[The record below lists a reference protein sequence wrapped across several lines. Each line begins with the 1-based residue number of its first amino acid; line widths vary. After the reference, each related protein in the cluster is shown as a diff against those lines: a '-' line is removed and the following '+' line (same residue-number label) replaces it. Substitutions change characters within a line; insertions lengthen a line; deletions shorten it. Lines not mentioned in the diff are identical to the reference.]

1 MNLGSDS
8 VRNVLDDNL
17 ETWRLIVL
25 REDGSEFL
33 VCITDSGL
41 LLPSVQIPAHS
52 RTAKSLNARLSALWN
67 LQVYSLYPIQLKDA
81 HNTIRYH
88 VVEILNGD
96 AKALLPGHWISVR
109 DVCRTRFAKDSDCAA
124 VQQWIENLASE
135 GATANHT
142 PFRNPGWFFSLK

>member
-41 LLPSVQIPAHS
+41 LLPTVQIPAHS
-52 RTAKSLNARLSALWN
+52 RTAQSLNARLSALWN
-67 LQVYSLYPIQLKDA
+67 LQVYSLYPIQLKDT
-81 HNTIRYH
+81 HDTIRYH
-88 VVEILNGD
+88 IVEILYRD
-96 AKALLPGHWISVR
+96 EQTSLPGHWISVR
-109 DVCRTRFAKDSDCAA
+109 DVCRARFAKDSDFAA
-124 VQQWIENLASE
+124 VHKWIENLARK

-142 PFRNPGWFFSLK
+142 P